1 MNTTQKPILTFLILL
16 TFLLFCTMITREIV
30 NKLYK
35 KYAKAPKSTD
45 MLNMPLLFDCATEFH
60 GVYVDPD
67 TNALV
72 ISSIDPASPF
82 HSIPLR
88 HIHAIVPFEEWVA
101 IVLHSS
107 IIFLN
112 KKNSKVAVDIKAL
125 KPSFMDRL
133 RGITVE

>member
-1 MNTTQKPILTFLILL
+1 
-16 TFLLFCTMITREIV
+16 
-30 NKLYK
+30 
-35 KYAKAPKSTD
+35 
-45 MLNMPLLFDCATEFH
+45 MLNMALLFDCATEFH

-133 RGITVE
+133 RGITAE